1 MLHNSY
7 FIVSG
12 LSDFVKRKAGQ
23 PCCPARVNLEKD
35 LQANPN
41 RDIIDMKNKNAAV
54 SRCANTWK
62 PMQVMTHLH
71 NGRKAAP
78 HEL

>member
-1 MLHNSY
+1 MPSRPVSFGKGLH
-7 FIVSG
+7 VG
-12 LSDFVKRKAGQ
+12 D
-23 PCCPARVNLEKD
+23 
-35 LQANPN
+35 N
-41 RDIIDMKNKNAAV
+41 RGMIDMKNKNAAV

>member
-41 RDIIDMKNKNAAV
+41 RDIIDMKNKNAAGF
-54 SRCANTWK
+54 
-62 PMQVMTHLH
+62 QVRQHLETYAGDDAPTQRPK
-71 NGRKAAP
+71 GRTA
-78 HEL
+78 

>member
-1 MLHNSY
+1 
-7 FIVSG
+7 
-12 LSDFVKRKAGQ
+12 
-23 PCCPARVNLEKD
+23 LEKD

>member
-1 MLHNSY
+1 MPPRRTS
-7 FIVSG
+7 
-12 LSDFVKRKAGQ
+12 
-23 PCCPARVNLEKD
+23 LEKG
-35 LQANPN
+35 LQANHN

-78 HEL
+78 HELRYDNPAFL